1 MHPPPSLTY
10 GFIALTLLTAWWFYR
25 LTGSRAVVGIGFVF
39 WLAVHGVLAYG
50 GFYGVT
56 DTLPPRLA
64 LVMVPMLALAL
75 AIGFSPLGK
84 SLRADLDLEQLHY
97 VHGIRIL
104 VEVVFLHGLFTAG
117 LAAEVVT
124 YEGQNYD
131 LLAGITGPLVGL
143 LVFRLGWLS
152 PTYAIVWNVAGIVS
166 LGWTVSRAVL
176 SAPSPYQQ
184 YGFEQPTLAIF
195 YFPFIWLPA
204 LVAPLM
210 VWAHCLALGR
220 LLDKL
225 RLNHGGEC
233 KQDS

>member
-1 MHPPPSLTY
+1 M
-10 GFIALTLLTAWWFYR
+10 
-25 LTGSRAVVGIGFVF
+25 
-39 WLAVHGVLAYG
+39 
-50 GFYGVT
+50 
-56 DTLPPRLA
+56 
-64 LVMVPMLALAL
+64 
-75 AIGFSPLGK
+75 
-84 SLRADLDLEQLHY
+84 
-97 VHGIRIL
+97 
-104 VEVVFLHGLFTAG
+104 
-117 LAAEVVT
+117 T

-195 YFPFIWLPA
+195 HFPFIWLPA

-220 LLDKL
+220 LL
-225 RLNHGGEC
+225 RP
-233 KQDS
+233 

>member
-1 MHPPPSLTY
+1 M
-10 GFIALTLLTAWWFYR
+10 
-25 LTGSRAVVGIGFVF
+25 VGIGFAL
-39 WLAVHGVLAYG
+39 WLTVHGALAHG

-64 LVMVPMLALAL
+64 LVMMPMLVLAL
-75 AIGFSPLGK
+75 AIGFSPLGE
-84 SLRADLDLEQLHY
+84 SLQADLNLEQLHY
-97 VHGIRIL
+97 FHGIRIL

-117 LAAEVVT
+117 LVAEVVT
-124 YEGQNYD
+124 YTGQNID
-131 LLAGITGPLVGL
+131 LLAGITGPLIGL
-143 LVFRLGWLS
+143 LVFRQGWFS
-152 PTYAIVWNVAGIVS
+152 PTYAIVWNFVGIIS
-166 LGWTVSRAVL
+166 LGWTISRAVL

-220 LLDKL
+220 LLK
-225 RLNHGGEC
+225 H
-233 KQDS
+233 